1 MFSLKLFMEMKT
13 MQTYSGID
21 PQVPA
26 TSKSVIS
33 EISSLYQRRK
43 KGATLKCELSFKKNR
58 KSFLSRVKALRDEL
72 NFRERRMNFTQSR
85 MVAILQ

>member
-1 MFSLKLFMEMKT
+1 MKT
-13 MQTYSGID
+13 MQTYSGLD

-43 KGATLKCELSFKKNR
+43 KGATLKCELSFKKTG
-58 KSFLSRVKALRDEL
+58 SHFEVE
-72 NFRERRMNFTQSR
+72 
-85 MVAILQ
+85 